1 MDIVNRSVSQPSVL
15 SHSVQRVPTTS
26 QERCDERDDAC
37 LKKRLVNRQYTM
49 DSDLSDSG
57 DEILEIEDASNG
69 SPGQTLEERESVNGE
84 EINDSLVSRVR
95 RVSIVDGQTN
105 TGVSFNSV
113 CMYLH
118 NNK

>member
-1 MDIVNRSVSQPSVL
+1 MDVEHKFDRSVSQPSVL
-15 SHSVQRVPTTS
+15 SHSVQLVRTTS
-26 QERCDERDDAC
+26 QERCDGRDDVS

-57 DEILEIEDASNG
+57 DEILETEDTSIG
-69 SPGQTLEERESVNGE
+69 SPGQTLEERDSVSGE
-84 EINDSLVSRVR
+84 EINKSLVRVR

-105 TGVSFNSV
+105 TGVSFNS
-113 CMYLH
+113 MYLH